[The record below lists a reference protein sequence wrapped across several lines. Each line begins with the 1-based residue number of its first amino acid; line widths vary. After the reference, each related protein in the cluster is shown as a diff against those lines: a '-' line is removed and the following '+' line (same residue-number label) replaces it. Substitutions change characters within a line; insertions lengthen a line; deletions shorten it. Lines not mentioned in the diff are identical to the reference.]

1 MHPLEATCQYC
12 GNLIDLPSKR
22 QVFCRRQCKQSFR
35 RQKLGR
41 KTKVEKL
48 EKKLEKKNAEYILFF
63 TKGCQGPD
71 LLSRW
76 TMRACCDEDVV
87 VDKKQIC
94 LLLSQDKLS

>member
-63 TKGCQGPD
+63 THN
-71 LLSRW
+71 SRW
-76 TMRACCDEDVV
+76 TMRACCDDDVV